1 MSTRLLTLFLTVLL
15 YPPVQR
21 SFSHISLCV
30 YHLNTTRVH
39 QSGLISVSLF
49 VSERWAVDRSFPQCL
64 PQKPTLHTSCL
75 SSQIT
80 LPSHRPKHKP
90 EVIRLRLRRAFIC
103 EHHSVSLSPWRTL
116 EI

>member
-49 VSERWAVDRSFPQCL
+49 VSERWAVDLTEPIISTVSSPETNTSHQL
-64 PQKPTLHTSCL
+64 PVVSNYPAFSPTEAQT
-75 SSQIT
+75 
-80 LPSHRPKHKP
+80 
-90 EVIRLRLRRAFIC
+90 
-103 EHHSVSLSPWRTL
+103 
-116 EI
+116 